1 MLTLLSRL
9 FIPDYENYSSPKVRQ
24 AYGILTGSVGIFFNF
39 FLIARI
45 PDFSRSLRL

>member
-1 MLTLLSRL
+1 MITLLSRL

-39 FLIARI
+39 FLI
-45 PDFSRSLRL
+45 LC

>member
-39 FLIARI
+39 FL
-45 PDFSRSLRL
+45 FVV